1 METKNKS
8 ISVDTKEKRK
18 KTGGRKKGV
27 PNKTT
32 GELKALVHELVSENI
47 DTFRKNFDKL
57 EDDMKFVVILKLLPY
72 LLPKQ
77 SENKI
82 TLDEETSKAIQD
94 SMNKI
99 NSLF

>member
-1 METKNKS
+1 METKTKPIAADN
-8 ISVDTKEKRK
+8 KEKRK

-47 DTFRKNFDKL
+47 DAIRKNFNTL
-57 EDDMKFVVILKLLPY
+57 DDEMKFVVILKLLPY
-72 LLPKQ
+72 VLPKQ

-82 TLDEETSKAIQD
+82 TLDEETTKAIQD

>member
-1 METKNKS
+1 METKTKS
-8 ISVDTKEKRK
+8 IAVEKKEKRK

-32 GELKALVHELVSENI
+32 AELKALVHELVSENI
-47 DTFRKNFDKL
+47 DTFRKNFNSL
-57 EDDMKFVVILKLLPY
+57 DDGTKFVVVLKLLPY
-72 LLPKQ
+72 VLPKQ

-82 TLDEETSKAIQD
+82 SLDEETTKSIQD